1 MKKHIE
7 AVDLQLIHWFQKWY
21 VPLARGSLFVV
32 YFWFGIL
39 KVLGLSPATPLAEA
53 LTMRTVGAQ
62 WFDPLFLSLAIIECV
77 IGILFLFPKL
87 TRLAIAVMVGHMAL
101 VCSPLILLPDM
112 VWTHPFVPSLEGQYI
127 IKNVVLI
134 AVAISIAGAV
144 EPLKEKRSKKQ
155 P

>member
-21 VPLARGSLFVV
+21 TPLARGSLFVV

-53 LTMRTVGAQ
+53 LTLRTVGAD
-62 WFDPLFLSLAIIECV
+62 WFDPLYLTLAIIECI
-77 IGILFLFPKL
+77 IGLLFLFPKL
-87 TRLAIAVMVGHMAL
+87 TRLAIAVMVGHMVL
-101 VCSPLILLPDM
+101 VCSPLVLLADM
-112 VWTHPFVPSLEGQYI
+112 VWMYPFVPSLEGQYI

-134 AVAISIAGAV
+134 AVAISIASTV
-144 EPLKEKRSKKQ
+144 RPLKKVPLKRA
-155 P
+155 